1 MSRDFTHVIVSVS
14 AAKQNQ
20 ITPMTPRKFPGGVRQ
35 LAISNPSAPSAKAAT
50 LCGSII
56 LVAKFDFTAESADE
70 LSVTKGDVLKLL
82 DKLPNGWV
90 LVESIDKVATSGLV
104 PSLFVDIAVNDAS
117 HPITTL
123 WLHLTQSQ
131 SAPITDST
139 FNNVQVQMLLKQ
151 NSPLTINNRPY
162 PLTANVVCYLACDE
176 RFWYRVDVSYSTGEW
191 GYLCRYYLDFFDL
204 HVALLDYV
212 AAHEVEQLTAA
223 DHGALLLP
231 LDISVDLPPLTLP
244 QLPEPITNLSHTPAQ
259 QSALFSKR
267 VRELSTYLG
276 VLVADKRLQAT
287 AVLADWVNPAYNGQ
301 PGFAKTRPLN
311 DSHEAIAQRIMPH
324 SRIVASLTKT
334 RPPKASELSK
344 LADASCYLALPRG
357 VQRAQSLSLAQ
368 PDLAAAAANTALYR
382 SPSVPSPGKPQ
393 SAEAL
398 SRTRTINYANATHSA
413 KVLDTSFEAS
423 SPPPMLPRFMPPT
436 AIPRTQPRLTFAL
449 PPHAPLWRRLQLL
462 ESPPVVD
469 SVLMDSPVLS
479 PQKSPNPLTPM
490 APWAAPAQGKTQILR
505 CEIKTQVNDLI
516 VVKLNQDDF
525 HTFHAFRA
533 LLSRKV
539 RFQNFYVKL
548 NEEDSY
554 EGLDP
559 YDQELFGRIKQMERI
574 FVLIT

>member
-1 MSRDFTHVIVSVS
+1 
-14 AAKQNQ
+14 
-20 ITPMTPRKFPGGVRQ
+20 MTPRVFPSGVRQ
-35 LAISNPSAPSAKAAT
+35 LPISNPTTLSTKAVT
-50 LCGSII
+50 LCGNII

-70 LSVTKGDVLKLL
+70 LSVAKGDVLKLL

-104 PSLFVDIAVNDAS
+104 PSLYVDIAVNDAS

-162 PLTANVVCYLACDE
+162 PLTANVVCYLACDD

-223 DHGALLLP
+223 AHGALLLS

-244 QLPEPITNLSHTPAQ
+244 HLPEPITNLSHTPAQ

-267 VRELSTYLG
+267 VKELSSYLG
-276 VLVADKRLQAT
+276 VLVADKRLQAS

-311 DSHEAIAQRIMPH
+311 DSHEAIAQRIVPH

-357 VQRAQSLSLAQ
+357 VQRAKSLSHAQ
-368 PDLAAAAANTALYR
+368 PNLAAAAANAALYR
-382 SPSVPSPGKPQ
+382 SPSVRSPRKPQ

-398 SRTRTINYANATHSA
+398 SRTRTRTISHANATHSA
-413 KVLDTSFEAS
+413 KVLGSSFEAP
-423 SPPPMLPRFMPPT
+423 SPLPVLPRSMPPT
-436 AIPRTQPRLTFAL
+436 TIPRTQPRLAFAP
-449 PPHAPLWRRLQLL
+449 PPHAPLWRKLQLL

-469 SVLMDSPVLS
+469 SALMDSPVLG
-479 PQKSPNPLTPM
+479 PQKPPNPLPPM
-490 APWAAPAQGKTQILR
+490 APWAAPAQGKTQLLR
-505 CEIKTQVNDLI
+505 CEIKTQVSDLI
-516 VVKLNQDDF
+516 VVKLNQADF

-548 NEEDSY
+548 NEADSY
-554 EGLDP
+554 EELEP

-574 FVLIT
+574 FILIT